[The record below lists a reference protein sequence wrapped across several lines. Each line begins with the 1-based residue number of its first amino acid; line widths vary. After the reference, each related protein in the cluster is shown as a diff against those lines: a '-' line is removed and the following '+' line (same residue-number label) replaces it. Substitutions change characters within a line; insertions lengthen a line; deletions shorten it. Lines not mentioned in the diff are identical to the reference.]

1 MAWDRLE
8 VGTLTVSPTRSH
20 PLTSTLERPRHA
32 PRTPPARPGRDPW
45 FDNAKMLLVTLV
57 VVGHTW
63 PFLPDTTFNERLYDW
78 MYLWHMPAFVI
89 VTGYLSRTFTY
100 SRRHLRRLVTTVL
113 LPYLVFEGLLALF
126 RTHVGGESFDTLWID
141 PHWPMWFLAALVV
154 WRLATPALQRIPHG
168 PALALTFAASLVGG
182 IAGTTVLDTN
192 RILGFLPFFALG
204 LLAEKRHL
212 DALRSTTGRVLGIAV
227 LAAGIPVAVWIDRS
241 LGSEWLYYRTA
252 YADLDTSW
260 WQGLGLRGVLL
271 AVSVAMSLAVLA
283 WIPGSTRWFTR
294 LGSASLVVYLFH
306 GFFIKGASYAG
317 FEDWAADR
325 PVLSLVVA
333 TLGGIAISLLLSWR
347 PVRKPL
353 EKVIAPS
360 P

>member
-1 MAWDRLE
+1 M
-8 VGTLTVSPTRSH
+8 
-20 PLTSTLERPRHA
+20 
-32 PRTPPARPGRDPW
+32 
-45 FDNAKMLLVTLV
+45 
-57 VVGHTW
+57 
-63 PFLPDTTFNERLYDW
+63 
-78 MYLWHMPAFVI
+78 
-89 VTGYLSRTFTY
+89 
-100 SRRHLRRLVTTVL
+100 
-113 LPYLVFEGLLALF
+113 
-126 RTHVGGESFDTLWID
+126 GGESFGTLRVD
-141 PHWPMWFLAALVV
+141 PHWPDAWVPFRGAGRLAARDPRPPANPP
-154 WRLATPALQRIPHG
+154 RLS
-168 PALALTFAASLVGG
+168 LTFAVSLVGG
-182 IAGTTVLDTN
+182 VAGTTVLDTN

-212 DALRSTTGRVLGIAV
+212 DSLRSTTGRLPGLAV
-227 LAAGIPVAVWIDRS
+227 AGRGVPVAVWVDRW

-260 WQGLGLRGVLL
+260 WQGMGIRGVLL

-317 FEDWAADR
+317 FADWAADR

-333 TLGGIAISLLLSWR
+333 TLGGVAISLLLSWR

-353 EKVIAPS
+353 EKVITPS